1 MNTNRRKQVNPV
13 QLSSLI
19 RWLLVAAFI
28 GASGLFFVY
37 IKNQQF
43 ALAEETRQV
52 ERRIANVR
60 SQHET
65 LLARVTELSS
75 RRVLQQRPDGTRAV
89 VSHFNKATKGRLVRH
104 WLDNAVQAD
113 DAEDL
118 ADACAS
124 AGVIVEL
131 GPRPKAGAVRRLDVV
146 VTDL

>member
-43 ALAEETRQV
+43 ALAEATRQV

-60 SQHET
+60 SQNET
-65 LLARVTELSS
+65 LLLRVTELSS
-75 RRVLQQRPDGTRAV
+75 RGALQRRITDGFITVKPIQDNVIA
-89 VSHFNKATKGRLVRH
+89 RLTPP
-104 WLDNAVQAD
+104 AQAQAD
-113 DAEDL
+113 
-118 ADACAS
+118 
-124 AGVIVEL
+124 GVLRTAFNE
-131 GPRPKAGAVRRLDVV
+131 GVRQ
-146 VTDL
+146 

>member
-60 SQHET
+60 SQNET

-75 RRVLQQRPDGTRAV
+75 RRVLQQRIAEGFISMKPIQDNVIA
-89 VSHFNKATKGRLVRH
+89 RLTPP
-104 WLDNAVQAD
+104 AQAQAD
-113 DAEDL
+113 
-118 ADACAS
+118 
-124 AGVIVEL
+124 GVLRTAFNEGI
-131 GPRPKAGAVRRLDVV
+131 RQ
-146 VTDL
+146 